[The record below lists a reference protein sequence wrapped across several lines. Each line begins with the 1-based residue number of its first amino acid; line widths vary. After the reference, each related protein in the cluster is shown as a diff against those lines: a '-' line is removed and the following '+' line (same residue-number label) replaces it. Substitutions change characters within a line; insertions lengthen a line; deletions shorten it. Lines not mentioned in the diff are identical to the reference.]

1 MTARALTILEQRREP
16 SWNSLAIA
24 PEVGLAS
31 VAGSRKRLHHRFSGY
46 LASAFDNSRL
56 HLARQK
62 GGSEGALPRGDRG
75 GCRPM
80 FCHCSLVCRN
90 TALHLRGD

>member
-1 MTARALTILEQRREP
+1 MTARALTILEQGREP
-16 SWNSLAIA
+16 SWSSLAIA
-24 PEVGLAS
+24 PEVGLGA
-31 VAGSRKRLHHRFSGY
+31 VAGSRKRLHDRLSGY

-62 GGSEGALPRGDRG
+62 GGSEGALPEGRSRGCG
-75 GCRPM
+75 PM